1 MGPPEVVGL
10 AEKLVK
16 NVQRKMESPE
26 GVGIVERLV
35 KNVQRKME
43 SAETVGKQRGGGCV
57 VSTNEGDKKT
67 PADGSISR
75 RFIS

>member
-1 MGPPEVVGL
+1 
-10 AEKLVK
+10 
-16 NVQRKMESPE
+16 MESPE

-57 VSTNEGDKKT
+57 VSTNDRGKKT